1 MSGLYGCPMMLVSS
15 QSHRRTKRGLRVPK
29 KSSPASK
36 QANETESSGSC
47 SQWRTQRV
55 KTRAHPPHPIH
66 SRRER
71 GSHVWD
77 QTPLAPMARK
87 GSLCRMEEIVGRPA
101 WRTSVAVLTSDAKR
115 GSGGHP
121 AMSAAAM
128 PPPQVVRS
136 ATPVTRANPRRHGGD
151 VSGDGGAAGPS
162 ARGSCQR
169 RRRRRGEGAVPSS
182 DEREHPPPQRRR
194 SRRRRKG
201 RGAAT
206 SRQNWT
212 IPVGDSSW

>member
-1 MSGLYGCPMMLVSS
+1 MHRGGSAMSFIDDESGTDQRCCSGHATSLAV
-15 QSHRRTKRGLRVPK
+15 HKTERD
-29 KSSPASK
+29 PAPSR
-36 QANETESSGSC
+36 AVDETEGGLLGVPRLPC
-47 SQWRTQRV
+47 LPLT
-55 KTRAHPPHPIH
+55 P
-66 SRRER
+66 RE
-71 GSHVWD
+71 
-77 QTPLAPMARK
+77 
-87 GSLCRMEEIVGRPA
+87 
-101 WRTSVAVLTSDAKR
+101 
-115 GSGGHP
+115 
-121 AMSAAAM
+121 AAADTRRCPQRPC

-206 SRQNWT
+206 LRQNWT

>member
-1 MSGLYGCPMMLVSS
+1 MHRGGSAMSFIDDESGTEQRCCSDRATHLAV
-15 QSHRRTKRGLRVPK
+15 H
-29 KSSPASK
+29 
-36 QANETESSGSC
+36 ETERG
-47 SQWRTQRV
+47 
-55 KTRAHPPHPIH
+55 RAP
-66 SRRER
+66 SRAVDE
-71 GSHVWD
+71 
-77 QTPLAPMARK
+77 T
-87 GSLCRMEEIVGRPA
+87 GRPA

-201 RGAAT
+201 SGAAT

-212 IPVGDSSW
+212 ILVGDSSW